1 MKPEHKLM
9 SAIFGVPLKAEFNR
23 FHDSVD
29 GVTLRD
35 ALYSEIDSII
45 ATPYPETKR
54 RLGTAHKAR
63 LKKLLELRFG
73 LLDGTSRTLQQVGK
87 DFGVTSVRIRQ
98 MEAKTLRL
106 LRHPRHSRQLQR
118 YFKEEED
125 I

>member
-9 SAIFGVPLKAEFNR
+9 SAIFGVELRVDEVNQ

-29 GVTLRD
+29 GVTLHD

-45 ATPYPETKR
+45 TNPYPGTKR
-54 RLGTAHKAR
+54 QLGTTHKAR
-63 LKKLLELRFG
+63 LKKLFELRFG
-73 LLDGTSRTLQQVGK
+73 LLDGTSRTLREVGK
-87 DFGVTSVRIRQ
+87 DFGVTPERIRQ

-106 LRHPRHSRQLQR
+106 LRHPRHSRQLRR
-118 YFKEEED
+118 YFKED